1 MKEKIIYVV
10 TVVCS
15 LLYIFI
21 GNQIATQNLT
31 VFDGAVEE
39 KVEKAVV
46 TAIVD
51 RTSVEQQIGGLEY
64 SNGVNIRF
72 QAKIIKGEKK
82 GELITAVQNSDPMM
96 PTQIKEVEV
105 GDKIMLM
112 EMQDGG
118 LESGGEK
125 QWTIAGYVRSDALII
140 LAVILAALLLL
151 FGRKKGIKTILSLA
165 FTCLSI
171 FIVYIPAILSGLNI
185 YVWSIITCIYII
197 VMTMMIINGTSK
209 KSFAAGLGCAS
220 GVFVSGVL
228 TFIMDQIIKLTGVLD
243 EQSYFLLF
251 LNEQNPIDLKAIV
264 FGSIIIGA
272 IGAIMDVSM
281 DITSSLQEIS
291 SKVEYPSLP
300 MLVKSGF
307 TIGRDIMGT
316 MANTL
321 VLAYIGSSMS
331 MVLLLA
337 AYSNSLLLLFN
348 REMIVVE
355 ILQALVGSFG
365 ILFTIPFTSFICG
378 ILYRHPASKQTA

>member
-1 MKEKIIYVV
+1 MKEKIIYAL
-10 TVVCS
+10 TIVCS
-15 LLYIFI
+15 VLYIFI

-39 KVEKAVV
+39 QVEKAVV

-51 RTSVEQQIGGLEY
+51 RTSVEQQISGLQY

-72 QAKIIKGEKK
+72 EAKITKGDKK
-82 GELITAVQNSDPMM
+82 GKIITAVQNSDPMM

-112 EMQDGG
+112 EMEDGSV
-118 LESGGEK
+118 ESGGEK
-125 QWTIAGYVRSDALII
+125 QWTIAGYVRSDALIV
-140 LAVILAALLLL
+140 LAVVLGVLLLL

-185 YVWSIITCIYII
+185 YFWSIITCVYII
-197 VMTMMIINGTSK
+197 AMTMLIINGTSK

-220 GVFVSGVL
+220 GVFVAGVL
-228 TFIMDQIIKLTGVLD
+228 TVIMDQIIKLTGVLD

-251 LNEQNPIDLKAIV
+251 LNEENPIDLKAIV

-321 VLAYIGSSMS
+321 VLAYIGSSLS

-348 REMIVVE
+348 REMIIVE

-378 ILYRHPASKQTA
+378 ILYRHPASK